1 MAYDHT
7 GMHEFVMSLEKFHKE
22 SHVSALDVAKALLDY
37 GIHPPT
43 MYFPLIVD
51 EALMVEPTET
61 EAKEVLDEAIEAF
74 IAIHKQMMESPESVM
89 ACPVTTPVR
98 RLDEVSAARHPI
110 LKYTAE

>member
-1 MAYDHT
+1 MLDLVLKNAT
-7 GMHEFVMSLEKFHKE
+7 VFVGDSFCQ
-22 SHVSALDVAKALLDY
+22 VDVGVKDGKIAVISQADCM
-37 GIHPPT
+37 P
-43 MYFPLIVD
+43 
-51 EALMVEPTET
+51 